1 VSDAPWRPEFDIFE
15 RREDDARVMILVDLA
30 AHPLESH
37 PLRMEVFVDL
47 QRPRPDGLRDESEL
61 DEFSA
66 AEDLI
71 IGSVQEKLDG
81 LYLGRYTV
89 GGQVTFLFHLPEEQA
104 EAARLLGDLVPD
116 TGAYELEWGL
126 ETDPEWLRWQEA
138 FLPDPYELQGIL
150 NRRLLRQFE
159 EGGDDLAAKRR
170 VDHFALFETEEAAK
184 KAAAA
189 LEAKGFRID
198 GLGLAEDED
207 EDLDASGVD
216 DEPSDE
222 DVIEDEE
229 EEGAP
234 EWHLAFSREDALA
247 DGRPD
252 EFVGEVLDV
261 VHEHGGAYDGWGAPH
276 VDKPS

>member
-37 PLRMEVFVDL
+37 PLRMEVF
-47 QRPRPDGLRDESEL
+47 
-61 DEFSA
+61 
-66 AEDLI
+66 
-71 IGSVQEKLDG
+71 
-81 LYLGRYTV
+81 
-89 GGQVTFLFHLPEEQA
+89 
-104 EAARLLGDLVPD
+104 
-116 TGAYELEWGL
+116 
-126 ETDPEWLRWQEA
+126 
-138 FLPDPYELQGIL
+138 
-150 NRRLLRQFE
+150 
-159 EGGDDLAAKRR
+159 

>member
-1 VSDAPWRPEFDIFE
+1 MSDAPWRQDFDIFE
-15 RREDDARVMILVDLA
+15 RREEDVRVLILVDLA
-30 AHPLESH
+30 SHPVESH
-37 PLRMEVFVDL
+37 PVRLEVFVAL
-47 QRPRPDGLRDESEL
+47 QRPREDGLRDESEL

-66 AEDLI
+66 CEDGI
-71 IGSVQEKLDG
+71 VDTVQTKLAG

-89 GGQVTFLFHLPEEQA
+89 DGQVTFMFHLPEEHA
-104 EAARLLGDLVPD
+104 DAANVLGDLLPD
-116 TGAYELEWGL
+116 TGAYEPEWAA
-126 ETDPEWLRWQEA
+126 EPDPEWQRWQEA

-150 NRRLLRQFE
+150 NRRLLRQFQ

-207 EDLDASGVD
+207 EDLDGSGVD

-222 DVIEDEE
+222 DVIDDDE
-229 EEGAP
+229 AP
-234 EWHLAFSREDALA
+234 EWNLAFSREDALA

-252 EFVGEVLDV
+252 EFVAEVLDV
-261 VHEHGGAYDGWGAPH
+261 VHEHGGDYDGWGAPH
-276 VDKPS
+276 VEPRQ